1 MNKQLLNIFQG
12 FQSLLIMSRP
22 LDDTGFIAFGKLGK
36 GSEAA
41 LNDIAR
47 LYKKEILFA
56 IKRIVQHDELAK
68 EIFMD
73 TLQTLWEQKK
83 AVAKMEKPVGWLL
96 TIARKKAIN
105 KIRDEKVRSTVNP
118 GELPLLKSTD
128 NIEAAMEE
136 RELQK
141 YIAMAEEK
149 LPPRQRKVYRLRIRN
164 GLSYKEIAK
173 ECGVSEHTIRN
184 QLSKAMKIL
193 RQEVSRLMH
202 LILI

>member
-1 MNKQLLNIFQG
+1 
-12 FQSLLIMSRP
+12 MSRP

-41 LNDIAR
+41 LSDIAR

-96 TIARKKAIN
+96 TIARNKAIN

-118 GELPLLKSTD
+118 DELPLLKSTD

-149 LPPRQRKVYRLRIRN
+149 LPARQRKVYRLRIRN
-164 GLSYKEIAK
+164 GLSYKAIAK

-184 QLSKAMKIL
+184 QLSNAMKIL